1 MEKSEIDAIQKVVLS
16 GVQAQP
22 WPYLEIGER
31 VRIKDDALDG
41 MEGILT
47 SFKGAQR
54 VVISVTLLRRS
65 VALEVERARIQPID
79 STQLPAWDSM
89 ARIPVFEKAIG

>member
-1 MEKSEIDAIQKVVLS
+1 VLLS
-16 GVQAQP
+16 GIQAQP

-31 VRIKDDALDG
+31 VRINHDVLDG

-47 SFKGAQR
+47 GFKGRQR

-65 VALEVERARIQPID
+65 VALEVDRDRIQPID
-79 STQLPAWDSM
+79 STQMNAWDPM
-89 ARIPVFEKAIG
+89 VTIPEFEKAIA